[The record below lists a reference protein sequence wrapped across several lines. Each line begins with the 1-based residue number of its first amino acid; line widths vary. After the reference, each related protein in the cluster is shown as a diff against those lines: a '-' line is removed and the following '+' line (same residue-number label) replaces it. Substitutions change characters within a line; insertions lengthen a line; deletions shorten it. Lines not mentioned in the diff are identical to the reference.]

1 MAAYFYRLGRFAFRR
16 RRGVLLV
23 WVLLLGI
30 CGTAAAT
37 LSGPTSD
44 AFSIPG
50 TEAQRAIDM
59 LDKRFPQ
66 ASGGG
71 ATARVVFAAPE
82 GRRLT
87 EPSARAAVGR
97 TVAALRAGPQV
108 AAVQDPYASG
118 AVSASGTVAFAQ
130 VTYRV
135 GAADVSEEAREA
147 LARAPEPAR
156 AAGLRV
162 EMGGDAAEAEG
173 GQHLLEV
180 VGVLVAAVVLVV
192 TFGSLVAAGLPL
204 LTALLGIAIGVT
216 AITAATGF
224 VDLSSSTP
232 TLAIMLGLAVAIDY
246 ALFIVSRYRQELAPG
261 GDPEEAAG
269 RAVGTAGTAVMFA
282 GLTVVIGLAGLTV
295 VGIPILTEMGLAAAA
310 TVVVAVLIALTLL
323 PALLGFAGRRV
334 LGRGGGARRRS
345 AAAEDAASGGGSPGS
360 AGRGP
365 MGIRW
370 ARRVT
375 RRPIPFLLAAGAALA
390 VLAVPAADLRL
401 GLPDDSI
408 SAPDTSRRQAYDLL
422 AEGFGPGFN
431 GPLTLVVDAARSDDP
446 RAAAR
451 HAGAVVS
458 RLPGVAAVRPATFN
472 RGGDTALITV
482 MPRSGPGEQATTDL
496 VERLRGQAPAI
507 RAATGASI
515 AVTGLTALNIDMSAK
530 LGDALVPYLAVVV
543 GLAML
548 LLLLVFRSVLI
559 PLKATAGFLLSVAA
573 TFGAV
578 VAVFQWGWAGALF
591 GVDQTGPVISALP
604 IFLIGLVFG
613 LAMDYQVFLVTRMR
627 EAYVRGADPQE
638 AVVTGFAHGARVV
651 TAAAIIMAAV
661 FSGFLLAPDPL
672 VKSIGFALAAAT
684 LFDAFVVRMTIVPAL
699 MTLLGRAAW
708 WLPRWLDRLLP
719 GIDVEGDSLGAPPP
733 AVPPGPRGPEAA
745 ASQGAGAGGGAR

>member
-16 RRGVLLV
+16 RRWVLLV

-37 LSGPTSD
+37 LSGPTSN

-59 LDKRFPQ
+59 LDERFPQ
-66 ASGGG
+66 AAGGG
-71 ATARVVFAAPE
+71 ATARVMFAAPA

-87 EPSARAAVGR
+87 EPSARAAIGR

-118 AVSASGTVAFAQ
+118 AVSASGTIAFAQ

-135 GAADVSEEAREA
+135 GAADVSEEARDA
-147 LARAPEPAR
+147 LERAPGPAR

-173 GQHLLEV
+173 GQHLMEII
-180 VGVLVAAVVLVV
+180 GVLVAAVVLVV

-224 VDLSSSTP
+224 TDLSSSTP

-334 LGRGGGARRRS
+334 LGRRGGTRRT
-345 AAAEDAASGGGSPGS
+345 AAQDTGGGSGA
-360 AGRGP
+360 AGRGT

-370 ARRVT
+370 ARQVT

-390 VLAVPAADLRL
+390 ALAVPAADLRL

-446 RAAAR
+446 QAAAR
-451 HAGAVVS
+451 HAGSVVS
-458 RLPGVAAVRPATFN
+458 RLPGVAAARPATFN
-472 RGGDTALITV
+472 QGGDTALIMV

-530 LGDALVPYLAVVV
+530 LADALVPYLAVVV
-543 GLAML
+543 GLAMV

-591 GVDQTGPVISALP
+591 GVDQTGPIISALP

-627 EAYVRGADPQE
+627 EAYVHGADPEE

-684 LFDAFVVRMTIVPAL
+684 LFDAFVVRMTIVPAV
-699 MTLLGRAAW
+699 MTLTGRAAW

-719 GIDVEGDSLGAPPP
+719 GIDVEGDSLAAARP
-733 AVPPGPRGPEAA
+733 AVPPGPREPEAA
-745 ASQGAGAGGGAR
+745 AQGAGAGGGAR

>member
-1 MAAYFYRLGRFAFRR
+1 MEVI
-16 RRGVLLV
+16 GVL
-23 WVLLLGI
+23 
-30 CGTAAAT
+30 A
-37 LSGPTSD
+37 
-44 AFSIPG
+44 
-50 TEAQRAIDM
+50 
-59 LDKRFPQ
+59 
-66 ASGGG
+66 
-71 ATARVVFAAPE
+71 
-82 GRRLT
+82 
-87 EPSARAAVGR
+87 
-97 TVAALRAGPQV
+97 
-108 AAVQDPYASG
+108 
-118 AVSASGTVAFAQ
+118 
-130 VTYRV
+130 
-135 GAADVSEEAREA
+135 
-147 LARAPEPAR
+147 
-156 AAGLRV
+156 
-162 EMGGDAAEAEG
+162 
-173 GQHLLEV
+173 
-180 VGVLVAAVVLVV
+180 AAVVLVV

-204 LTALLGIAIGVT
+204 LTALLGIGIGVT

-224 VDLSSSTP
+224 TDLSSSTP

-246 ALFIVSRYRQELAPG
+246 ALFIVSRYRQELESG

-323 PALLGFAGRRV
+323 PALLGFAGPRV
-334 LGRGGGARRRS
+334 LGRRGRARRS
-345 AAAEDAASGGGSPGS
+345 ANPDAAGGSR
-360 AGRGP
+360 AAARGP

-370 ARRVT
+370 ARQVT
-375 RRPIPFLLAAGAALA
+375 RRPIPFLLAAGAVLIT
-390 VLAVPAADLRL
+390 LAVPVTDLRL

-408 SAPDTSRRQAYDLL
+408 SAPDTTQRQAYDLL

-451 HAGAVVS
+451 HVGDVVS
-458 RLPGVAAVRPATFN
+458 RTPGVAAARPAAFN
-472 RGGDTALITV
+472 QAGDTALITV
-482 MPRSGPGEQATTDL
+482 MPRSGPSEQATTDL

-515 AVTGLTALNIDMSAK
+515 AVTGLTALNIDMSAT
-530 LGDALVPYLAVVV
+530 LADALVPYLAVVV
-543 GLAML
+543 GLAL
-548 LLLLVFRSVLI
+548 VLLLLVFRSVLI

-591 GVDQTGPVISALP
+591 GVEQTGPIISALP

-627 EAYVRGADPQE
+627 EAYVHGADPKE
-638 AVVTGFAHGARVV
+638 AVVTGFADGARVV

-699 MTLLGRAAW
+699 MTLMGRTAW

-719 GIDVEGDSLGAPPP
+719 GIDIEGDSLAPAP
-733 AVPPGPRGPEAA
+733 AAPPGPREPEAA
-745 ASQGAGAGGGAR
+745 AQGAGTRGGAQ